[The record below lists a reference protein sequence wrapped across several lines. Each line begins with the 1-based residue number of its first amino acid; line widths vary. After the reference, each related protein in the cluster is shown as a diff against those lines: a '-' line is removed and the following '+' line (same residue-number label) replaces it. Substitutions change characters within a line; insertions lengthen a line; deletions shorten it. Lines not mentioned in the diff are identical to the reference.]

1 VIRRAMILAAGFGTR
16 LRPLTL
22 TLPKPLVPVADRPF
36 IEHLFALLQAGGIRE
51 VVINLHH
58 LGALVER
65 HVGDGGRFGLAVRYS
80 REAEILDTGGGIK
93 HAEPLLAGAPFLV
106 ANADSLLEVSLA
118 ALWDFHRAH
127 GGIATLALRADPD
140 AARYGLVEIDAA
152 ARIRR
157 IVGQPPGDGGGEG
170 LRGLMFPGMHVLEPA
185 IFAHMEPGRAFSITR
200 TTYPSLI
207 AGGHALFG
215 FETTARWVNIDTPDA
230 VEAADR
236 DLRTRP
242 VRAPA

>member
-1 VIRRAMILAAGFGTR
+1 MIRRAMILAAGFGTR

-22 TLPKPLVPVADRPF
+22 TVPKPLVPVADRPF
-36 IEHLFALLQAGGIRE
+36 VEHLLALLHAGGIRE

-58 LGALVER
+58 LGALIER
-65 HVGDGGRFGLAVRYS
+65 HIGDGARFGLAVRYS

-93 HAEPLLAGAPFLV
+93 NAEPLLAGAPFVV

-118 ALWDFHRAH
+118 ALWDFHRTH
-127 GGIATLALRADPD
+127 GGIATLALRADPE
-140 AARYGLVEIDAA
+140 AARYGLVEIDGD

-157 IVGQPPGDGGGEG
+157 IVGQPPGGADRP
-170 LRGLMFPGMHVLEPA
+170 LRGLMFPGVHVLDAA
-185 IFAHMEPGRAFSITR
+185 IFAHMESGRAFSITR

-207 AGGHALFG
+207 AGGHPLFG
-215 FETTARWVNIDTPDA
+215 FETTARWINIDTPGA

-236 DLRTRP
+236 ELRTRP
-242 VRAPA
+242 VTASA